1 MNSVSQAAGWPPD
14 PSAETPPVA
23 QDPSAQATQDD
34 DSEPQGWYWTS
45 TVADRSRSSIVIDVS
60 ETEQYRPR
68 GRGRLV
74 VLGRRTDNDE
84 RCTLLVV
91 NEADGSWSFYGLG
104 ASAGVKLGKADTLA
118 LVELIL
124 ARTESRDPR

>member
-1 MNSVSQAAGWPPD
+1 MLRVS
-14 PSAETPPVA
+14 
-23 QDPSAQATQDD
+23 
-34 DSEPQGWYWTS
+34 TS
-45 TVADRSRSSIVIDVS
+45 DVP
-60 ETEQYRPR
+60 ETEHHRHR
-68 GRGRLV
+68 ARDRLIA
-74 VLGRRTDNDE
+74 LGRRSDSGE

-91 NEADGSWSFYGLG
+91 NEADGSWSFDGLG

>member
-1 MNSVSQAAGWPPD
+1 MS
-14 PSAETPPVA
+14 
-23 QDPSAQATQDD
+23 
-34 DSEPQGWYWTS
+34 Y
-45 TVADRSRSSIVIDVS
+45 DVP
-60 ETEQYRPR
+60 ETEQHRPC

-74 VLGRRTDNDE
+74 ALGRRTDNGE

-91 NEADGSWSFYGLG
+91 NEADGSWSFHGLG